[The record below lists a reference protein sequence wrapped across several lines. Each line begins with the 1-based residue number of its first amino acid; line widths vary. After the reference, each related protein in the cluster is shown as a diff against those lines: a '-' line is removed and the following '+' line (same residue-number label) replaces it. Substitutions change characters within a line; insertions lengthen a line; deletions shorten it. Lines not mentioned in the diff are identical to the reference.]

1 MVDLQ
6 STNRVKISKVR
17 ESTFGVTPTSPAF
30 KTQRIVSHGLAVNP
44 QTVVSNEIRQDRQ
57 RKDVILTGYQA
68 GGTVTGE
75 AAFWALDDHL
85 EEALQGTWATQ
96 PSRDNAG
103 TADSVITN
111 VATSGTI
118 VTCTTGAAF
127 VAGQLVLF
135 SGFGVANNNGLFNC
149 TTGSATAPAF
159 SGSGITD
166 EAAPAANAVMRVVG
180 FKGASGDLVAAA
192 SALTSTSLN
201 FTTLGLTVG
210 QWVKIGGSAAGDQ
223 FATAACNGY
232 ARISAIAANTL
243 SFDRLPTGWTTD
255 SGTGKTLAVFVGDV
269 LTNGS
274 TKRSNTIERQY
285 LDHSPASYEYLTGQT
300 LDRFSLSIQAG
311 QVVTYSEDFVGADG
325 SITTTRVSGAT
336 DTAAPTND
344 VLNAASNVANIAFDG
359 TIIAG
364 PNYVMEATVEFNN
377 NLRRQMAVGSLSAVG
392 IGNGEFAANLT
403 LNSYFGDKTVLDKLL
418 ANSLTSVYFTIGRT
432 DSNNESYL
440 FDFPSVKLTA
450 GSPSVSGKNADVM
463 LPAQAAAIIDSTY
476 GYTAAVNRFWYLP

>member
-6 STNRVKISKVR
+6 STNRVKVSNVR
-17 ESTFGVTPTSPAF
+17 ESTFGITPTSPAF
-30 KTQRIVSHGLAVNP
+30 KTQRVVSHGLAVNP

-68 GGTVTGE
+68 GGSVSGE
-75 AAFWALDDHL
+75 AAFYALHDHL
-85 EEALQGTWATQ
+85 EEALQGTWSAK

-111 VATSGTI
+111 VATSGTV
-118 VTCTTGAAF
+118 VTVVTGVAF
-127 VAGQLVLF
+127 AVGHLVLF
-135 SGFGVANNNGLFNC
+135 SGFGVANNNGLFRC
-149 TTGSATAPAF
+149 STGSATAPAF

-166 EAAPAANAVMRVVG
+166 EAVPPANALMRVVG
-180 FKGASGDLVAAA
+180 FKGASADIVAAA
-192 SALTSTSLN
+192 SGLTSTSLD
-201 FTTLGLTVG
+201 FTTLGITVG
-210 QWVKIGGSAAGDQ
+210 QWVKIGGTAAGDQ

-232 ARISAIAANTL
+232 ARVSAVATNALT
-243 SFDRLPTGWTTD
+243 FDRLPTGWTTD
-255 SGTGKTLAVFVGDV
+255 SGTGKTIAVFMGDV

-285 LDHSPASYEYLTGQT
+285 LDHSPVSYEYLTGQT

-311 QVVTYSEDFVGADG
+311 QVVTYSEDYVGAGG

-344 VLNAASNVANIAFDG
+344 VLNAAGNVANIAFDG

-364 PNYVMEATVEFNN
+364 PNYVMEATVEFQN

-392 IGNGEFAANLT
+392 VGNGEFAANLT
-403 LNSYFGDKTVLDKLL
+403 LTSYFGDKTVLDKLL
-418 ANSLTSVYFTIGRT
+418 ANSLTSLYFTIGRT

-440 FDFPSVKLTA
+440 FDFPSVKLSA

-463 LPAQAAAIIDSTY
+463 LNAQAAAILDSTY